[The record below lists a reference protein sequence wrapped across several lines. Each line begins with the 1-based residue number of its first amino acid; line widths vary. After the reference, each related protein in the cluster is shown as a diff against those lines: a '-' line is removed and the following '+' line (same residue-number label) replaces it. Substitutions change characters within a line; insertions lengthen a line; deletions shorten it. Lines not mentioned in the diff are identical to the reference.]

1 MSYEGIAKVVEID
14 GKPVATKK
22 TLGKREC
29 ARIYK
34 EAYEAGL
41 KAGKEAI
48 PTPMIVGQPTT
59 PLGND
64 VDFTKKTYFVSEGAC
79 GFAWVTISPARGA
92 FVNYL
97 KSIDAGS
104 KGYYGGYQIWVREFG
119 QSITRKEAFAG
130 AFAQVLRNYGI
141 SAYCESRLD

>member
-1 MSYEGIAKVVEID
+1 MTQVVEN
-14 GKPVATKK
+14 KK

-34 EAYEAGL
+34 EAYEAGV

-64 VDFTKKTYFVSEGAC
+64 IDFKKQTYFVSEGAC

-97 KSIDAGS
+97 KSINAGS

-130 AFAQVLRNYGI
+130 AFAKVLKNYGI
-141 SAYCESRLD
+141 SAFAESRLD

>member
-1 MSYEGIAKVVEID
+1 MTQVVE
-14 GKPVATKK
+14 KKK

-34 EAYEAGL
+34 EAYEAGII
-41 KAGKEAI
+41 AGKEAI

-64 VDFTKKTYFVSEGAC
+64 IDFKKQTYFVAEGAC
-79 GFAWVTISPARGA
+79 GFAWVTIAPARGA

-97 KSIDAGS
+97 KSINAGY
-104 KGYYGGYQIWVREFG
+104 KGYYGGYQVSVREFG

-130 AFAQVLRNYGI
+130 AFAKVLNSYGI
-141 SAYCESRLD
+141 NAFAESRLD

>member
-1 MSYEGIAKVVEID
+1 MTQVVE
-14 GKPVATKK
+14 KKK

-34 EAYEAGL
+34 EAYEAGV

-64 VDFTKKTYFVSEGAC
+64 IDFKKQTYFVSEGAC

-92 FVNYL
+92 FVTYL

-119 QSITRKEAFAG
+119 QSITRKEA
-130 AFAQVLRNYGI
+130 L
-141 SAYCESRLD
+141 S

>member
-1 MSYEGIAKVVEID
+1 MTQVVE
-14 GKPVATKK
+14 KKK

-29 ARIYK
+29 ARSYK
-34 EAYEAGL
+34 EAYEAGI

-64 VDFTKKTYFVSEGAC
+64 IDFKKQTYFVSEGAC

-92 FVNYL
+92 FVTYL
-97 KSIDAGS
+97 KSINAGS

-130 AFAQVLRNYGI
+130 AFAKVLNSYGI
-141 SAYCESRLD
+141 SAFAESRLD

>member
-1 MSYEGIAKVVEID
+1 MTQVVE
-14 GKPVATKK
+14 KKK

-34 EAYEAGL
+34 EAYEAGI

-64 VDFTKKTYFVSEGAC
+64 IDFKKQTYFVSEGAC

-92 FVNYL
+92 FVTYL
-97 KSIDAGS
+97 KSINAGS

-130 AFAQVLRNYGI
+130 AFAKVLTQYVIKAYGQ
-141 SAYCESRLD
+141 SRLD